1 MRMVLTAM
9 LLAAGIGLIGT
20 SPGFAAPARALNL
33 SGLSDV
39 QPVWHRHWHRPRRIC
54 TTRCH
59 WRRGKRVCVQVC

>member
-1 MRMVLTAM
+1 MRMILTAV

-20 SPGFAAPARALNL
+20 SPASAAPARSLNL
-33 SGLSDV
+33 HGLTDV